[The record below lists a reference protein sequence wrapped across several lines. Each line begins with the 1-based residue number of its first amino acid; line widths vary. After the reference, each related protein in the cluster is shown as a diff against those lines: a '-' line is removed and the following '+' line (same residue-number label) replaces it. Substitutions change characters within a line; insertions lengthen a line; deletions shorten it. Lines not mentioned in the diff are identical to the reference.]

1 MKYKLLGIFAIGAML
16 AATATA
22 QTTDEEL
29 RAHPEYTNS
38 NYLLYPEP
46 TNVKYAKAPAG
57 YKAFYLSHYGRHG
70 SRYSHSDED
79 YKYLFGTLSK
89 ADSLGKL
96 TEVGKQALAYTH
108 VLFTKAAPRAG
119 DLTQVGVKQ
128 HQGIAKRMAKNFPEI
143 FNGKNA
149 KTPHIKAYA
158 STSGRCIVS
167 MSAFLGEFRAQFPK
181 VEVEMVSGKSYMPS
195 ICPFDWGKLQYS
207 ELKSYTDESGKLWN
221 SVNPKP
227 FMAKLFNDTA
237 YVAKNIDASKFFN
250 RFIEI
255 ASQNPGLDESM
266 LEDIADEAK
275 VPAETFLNLFT
286 TEEKITRWKAQNS
299 WWYSLLGT
307 SPLIGVQDGIN
318 FGKGILKSILDEADT
333 VIAADT
339 LKADAKNAI
348 ADKNAAQ
355 SSAQAAIADKNT
367 DVKTAAA
374 NAKSA
379 RPPVVATLRFGHD
392 TGLLPLA
399 ALMQLPVANAKVSD
413 LSKLHEQWT
422 DFRVIPMAA
431 NMQIVFYKSTKAA
444 KPAKGAAKSASA
456 KKASSSKTANKTA
469 PILVKLLYNEIEQT
483 LPIECGLPEAEKKDC
498 PVAPYYRWD
507 DFRAFY
513 SNLLK

>member
-1 MKYKLLGIFAIGAML
+1 MKYKFLGIFAIGAML
-16 AATATA
+16 ATTATA

-70 SRYSHSDED
+70 SRYNHSDED

-255 ASQNPGLDESM
+255 ASQNPGLDESV
-266 LEDIADEAK
+266 LEDIANEAK

-355 SSAQAAIADKNT
+355 SSAQ
-367 DVKTAAA
+367 AA

-483 LPIECGLPEAEKKDC
+483 LPIECGLPETEKKDC

>member
-1 MKYKLLGIFAIGAML
+1 MKHYFLGIFAIGAML
-16 AATATA
+16 ATTATA

-96 TEVGKQALAYTH
+96 TETGKQALAYTH
-108 VLFTKAAPRAG
+108 VLLTKAAPRAG
-119 DLTQVGVKQ
+119 DLTQVGVRQ

-149 KTPHIKAYA
+149 KVPTHIKAYA

-207 ELKSYTDESGKLWN
+207 EQKSYTDESGKLWN

-227 FMAKLFNDTA
+227 FMGKLFNDTA

-255 ASQNPGLDESM
+255 ASQNPGLDESV
-266 LEDIADEAK
+266 LQDIANEAK

-307 SPLIGVQDGIN
+307 SPLIGVQDGIG

-339 LKADAKNAI
+339 LKAGAKNAS
-348 ADKNAAQ
+348 ADKNATQ
-355 SSAQAAIADKNT
+355 SAAQAAK
-367 DVKTAAA
+367 
-374 NAKSA
+374 
-379 RPPVVATLRFGHD
+379 PPVAATLRFGHD
-392 TGLLPLA
+392 TGIMPLA

-444 KPAKGAAKSASA
+444 KPAKGAAK
-456 KKASSSKTANKTA
+456 TA

-483 LPIECGLPEAEKKDC
+483 LPIECGLPEAEKKNC
-498 PVAPYYRWD
+498 PAAPYYRWD